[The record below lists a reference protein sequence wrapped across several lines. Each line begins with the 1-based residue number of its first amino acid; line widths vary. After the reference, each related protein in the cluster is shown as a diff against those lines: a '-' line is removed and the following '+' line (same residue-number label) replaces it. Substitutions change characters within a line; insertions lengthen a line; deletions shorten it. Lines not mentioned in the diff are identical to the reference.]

1 MIKLLN
7 WNFLNIA
14 QDIKINKDGKK
25 YSQFTIYPRFKA
37 NETNVPP
44 LTKVYSGNIE
54 TVISVERCE
63 NTVLTGTLKK
73 NQKGYNTVITKIEDN
88 SEVDQ
93 NILIAAIPFNGT
105 LTSVVVPDGMSI
117 RKAQVTMIDPV
128 NFDSDKFKVSRVMGL
143 VIRFDGEF
151 PNSFEINYCTS
162 TLAPTKDNDPDK
174 CTLIDRTHTA
184 TVTMAADGRYGMESA
199 MQYKSTVINSNE
211 KPAKIPFSEI
221 FPMVYDVDKSNEEP
235 RTYKKNFNNKSKDS
249 NSGNNNVIYKS
260 KNFSNKPFKDLV
272 IPEYEGNERKKDNR
286 RRNKKGGKRR

>member
-7 WNFLNIA
+7 RNFLNIEEA
-14 QDIKINKDGKK
+14 HKTSKDGNS
-25 YSQFTIYPRFKA
+25 YDEITIYPRFK
-37 NETNVPP
+37 TGDTRIPP
-44 LTKVYSGNIE
+44 LTKFYTSSTDLIE
-54 TVISVERCE
+54 ICG
-63 NTVLTGTLKK
+63 NTVLTGTLIK
-73 NQKGYNTVITKIEDN
+73 NQKGYNTVITKITDN
-88 SEVDQ
+88 NETDQ

-143 VIRFDGEF
+143 IIRFDGDF
-151 PNSFEINYCTS
+151 PKSFEINYCTS

-174 CTLIDRTHTA
+174 CTLIDRMHTA
-184 TVTMAADGRYGMESA
+184 TVTMAEDGCYGMESA

-221 FPMVYDVDKSNEEP
+221 FPMVYDADKSNEKP
-235 RTYKKNFNNKSKDS
+235 LTYKKNTNKSNDRNDRSS
-249 NSGNNNVIYKS
+249 NSERVVYQT
-260 KNFSNKPFKDLV
+260 KNFSNNPFKDLV
-272 IPEYEGNERKKDNR
+272 IPEYAGNERKKDSR